1 MKKLLRI
8 LPFLSLVIEA
18 SAQAVVPVNIRAT
31 NTLEHLF
38 DFNGIN
44 NADLLYGIP
53 LPPGKVIGD
62 TYIDTHWKN
71 CSILLYDKDKL
82 IEGYPARYDIYMD
95 ELEIMGRNG
104 IKVLKGN
111 QVKSFVWADSI
122 TRVPAYFVD
131 AKDYI
136 NEDNVPFTGFFQVL
150 SDGAMPLFKKTSI
163 GIKKADYNVQLN
175 VGSPDDK
182 ILKKVK
188 FYTVDEKR
196 VVELPVSRK
205 KLFTLFDEDYEK
217 IEQLVKDNN
226 LSTSNEDHLVIIFQH
241 YNSQNNH

>member
-8 LPFLSLVIEA
+8 LPFVSLVLDA
-18 SAQAVVPVNIRAT
+18 GAQAVVPVNIRAT

-53 LPPGKVIGD
+53 LPSGKVIGD
-62 TYIDTHWKN
+62 TYLDTRWKN
-71 CSILLYDKDKL
+71 FSILLYDKDKL
-82 IEGYPARYDIYMD
+82 IEGYPARYDIYLD
-95 ELEIMGRNG
+95 ELEVMGRNG
-104 IKVLKGN
+104 IKVLKGD

-122 TRVPAYFVD
+122 MRVPVYFVN
-131 AKDYI
+131 AKDYK

-150 SDGAMPLFKKTSI
+150 SDGSMPLLKKTSI

-188 FYTVDEKR
+188 FYTVKEKR
-196 VVELPVSRK
+196 VVELPGSRK
-205 KLFTLFDEDYEK
+205 KFLMLFDEDYEK

-226 LSTSNEDHLVIIFQH
+226 LSTSNEDHLVTIFQH
-241 YNSQNNH
+241 YNSQYNH

>member
-111 QVKSFVWADSI
+111 QVKSFV
-122 TRVPAYFVD
+122 
-131 AKDYI
+131 